1 MEHASSRVDGYI
13 TKAQNSTHSGGDQQ
27 AWQKNNQRPQS
38 RNSFGDNKRA
48 GPEQEG
54 NVPKKTRTAL
64 PPMLGKS
71 VQLFLVLIQ
80 RKLSLFFSTQVTKP
94 FGSASGLSKPFK
106 PPSFVQ
112 KPQKVASPELEPE
125 PELEVNPPEEMD
137 FNYDI
142 PDIVEDDEESPHE
155 VFQECELSI

>member
-13 TKAQNSTHSGGDQQ
+13 IKAQNTAQLGGDQQ
-27 AWQKNNQRPQS
+27 AWQKNDQRPQS

-54 NVPKKTRTAL
+54 NVSKKNKPTL
-64 PPMLGKS
+64 PTMLGKWM
-71 VQLFLVLIQ
+71 QFFLVLIQ
-80 RKLSLFFSTQVTKP
+80 RKLSFFSTQVTKP

-112 KPQKVASPELEPE
+112 KPQKVALPKLGPE
-125 PELEVNPPEEMD
+125 PEIEVNPPEEMD

-142 PDIVEDDEESPHE
+142 PDIVEDDEDNPHE
-155 VFQECELSI
+155 VFQECKLSI